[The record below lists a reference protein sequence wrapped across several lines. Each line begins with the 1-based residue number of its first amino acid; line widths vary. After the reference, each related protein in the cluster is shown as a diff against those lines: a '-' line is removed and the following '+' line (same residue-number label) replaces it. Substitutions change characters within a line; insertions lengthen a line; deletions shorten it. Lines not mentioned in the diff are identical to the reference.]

1 MKVSLISS
9 SFYPAIF
16 YGGPISA
23 TWGLSKKLG
32 EKEVEVY
39 VSTTNANGIERLK
52 NVNTKSYEKVTK
64 NVFVR
69 YYHEQIINMF
79 SLSFIFGIFSDIRRS
94 DVVYIQYLFHYTV
107 LISLLYSFLLKKKI
121 ILCPRGSFSSFTLSN
136 KRSWLKKIWLN
147 IFISPFKNKIIW
159 QASSYLEKKDI
170 LSRFENARVVII
182 ADGIDFESFQKSDN
196 IHSRDLVKKYTNMEF
211 QEVSEVVFSMG
222 RLHKIKGF
230 DVLIDAFCIYVKDNP
245 NSKLL
250 IAGEDDGAKDELE
263 IQIQKLNLEESVF
276 LIGLVNFNQK
286 KELLTNSSIFILA
299 SEFESFGIVIPESLA
314 CGTPVIVSDKTA
326 WKDIEKN
333 NCGIFVKKQKE
344 HLSNAFQQIK
354 INNFTEN
361 NCKKYVEE
369 NFDWEVILEKFLQLI
384 TKS

>member
-159 QASSYLEKKDI
+159 QASSYLEKQDI
-170 LSRFENARVVII
+170 SSRFENARVVII
-182 ADGIDFESFQKSDN
+182 ADGIDFESFQQSDN

>member
-9 SFYPAIF
+9 SFYPSIF

-52 NVNTKSYEKVTK
+52 NVNTKSYEKVAK

-159 QASSYLEKKDI
+159 QASSYLEKQDI

-182 ADGIDFESFQKSDN
+182 SDGIDFESFQQSDN

-230 DVLIDAFCIYVKDNP
+230 DVLIDAFYIYVKDNP

-333 NCGIFVKKQKE
+333 NCGIFVKRQKE
-344 HLSNAFQQIK
+344 HFSNAFQQMK
-354 INNFTEN
+354 INNLNEDT
-361 NCKKYVEE
+361 CKEYVKE
-369 NFDWEVILEKFLQLI
+369 NFDWKVISDKFLKLI
-384 TKS
+384 IKS

>member
-159 QASSYLEKKDI
+159 QASSYLEKQDI

-182 ADGIDFESFQKSDN
+182 ADGIDFESFQQSDN

>member
-159 QASSYLEKKDI
+159 QASSYLEKQDI

-182 ADGIDFESFQKSDN
+182 ADGIDFESFQQSDN

-263 IQIQKLNLEESVF
+263 IQIQK
-276 LIGLVNFNQK
+276 IQ
-286 KELLTNSSIFILA
+286 
-299 SEFESFGIVIPESLA
+299 
-314 CGTPVIVSDKTA
+314 
-326 WKDIEKN
+326 
-333 NCGIFVKKQKE
+333 
-344 HLSNAFQQIK
+344 
-354 INNFTEN
+354 
-361 NCKKYVEE
+361 
-369 NFDWEVILEKFLQLI
+369 
-384 TKS
+384 

>member
-147 IFISPFKNKIIW
+147 VFISPFKNKIIW
-159 QASSYLEKKDI
+159 QASSYLEKQDI

-182 ADGIDFESFQKSDN
+182 ADGIDFESFQQSDN

-369 NFDWEVILEKFLQLI
+369 NFDWEVISEKFLQLI

>member
-147 IFISPFKNKIIW
+147 VFISPFKNKIIW
-159 QASSYLEKKDI
+159 QASSYLEKQDI

-182 ADGIDFESFQKSDN
+182 ADGIDFESFQQSDN